1 MLRWGA
7 AAYAL
12 LGILA
17 LLLAT
22 FWRGGSPLVHPDP
35 WLVLDP
41 SARHVYSAL
50 WGLAFS
56 GLLVVCTRFAVTRF
70 AWARELHAALR
81 PFASGMSLPAILVIA
96 MLSAFGEEMLFRGLL
111 APSIGVVP
119 QALIFG
125 AAHQIRGSSRW
136 VWVLWATLVGLAL
149 GAMYQLTGSL
159 VGPLAAHAIVNA
171 CNLAYLKSYDPSPR
185 HALGGLLGARPSAT
199 ATGTANATQVPNH

>member
-17 LLLAT
+17 LLLVS
-22 FWRGGSPLVHPDP
+22 FWRGGSPLLHPDP
-35 WLVLDP
+35 WLALDP

-50 WGLAFS
+50 WGVAFA
-56 GLLVVCTRFAVTRF
+56 GLLVICTRFAVTRF

-81 PFASGMSLPAILVIA
+81 PFASGMSLPAIVLIA

-136 VWVLWATLVGLAL
+136 VWVSWATVVGLAL

-185 HALGGLLGARPSAT
+185 HALGGLLGASANAT
-199 ATGTANATQVPNH
+199 ASGTQVPNS

>member
-17 LLLAT
+17 LLLVS
-22 FWRGGSPLVHPDP
+22 FWRGGSPLLHPDP
-35 WLVLDP
+35 WLALDR
-41 SARHVYSAL
+41 SVRHVYSAL
-50 WGLAFS
+50 WGIGFG
-56 GLLVVCTRFAVTRF
+56 GLLVVCTRIAVTRF
-70 AWARELHAALR
+70 TWARDLHAALR
-81 PFASGMSLPAILVIA
+81 PFASGMPLPAIVVIA

-111 APSIGVVP
+111 APVIGVVP

-125 AAHQIRGSSRW
+125 AAHQISGSSRW
-136 VWVLWATLVGLAL
+136 VWVVWATLVGLAL

-185 HALGGLLGARPSAT
+185 RALGGLLGASAS
-199 ATGTANATQVPNH
+199 ASASGSGTQVANQ

>member
-17 LLLAT
+17 LLLVS
-22 FWRGGSPLVHPDP
+22 FWRGGSPLLHPEP
-35 WLVLDP
+35 WLVLEP
-41 SARHVYSAL
+41 ETRHVYSAL
-50 WGLAFS
+50 WGLAFG
-56 GLLVVCTRFAVTRF
+56 GLLVVGTRVAVTRF

-81 PFASGMSLPAILVIA
+81 PFASGMSSLAIVVIA

-111 APSIGVVP
+111 APAIGVIP

-125 AAHQIRGSSRW
+125 VAHQIPGPSRW
-136 VWVLWATLVGLAL
+136 VWVLWATIVGLAL

-171 CNLAYLKSYDPSPR
+171 LNLAYLRSYDPSPR
-185 HALGGLLGARPSAT
+185 HALGGLLGAS
-199 ATGTANATQVPNH
+199 QQPNH

>member
-17 LLLAT
+17 LLLVS
-22 FWRGGSPLVHPDP
+22 FWRGGSPLLHPDP
-35 WLVLDP
+35 WLVLEP
-41 SARHVYSAL
+41 EARHVYSAL
-50 WGLAFS
+50 WGVAFG
-56 GLLVVCTRFAVTRF
+56 GLLVVCTRVAVTRF
-70 AWARELHAALR
+70 AWARDLHAALR
-81 PFASGMSLPAILVIA
+81 PFASGMSPLAIVVIA

-111 APSIGVVP
+111 APAIGVVP

-125 AAHQIRGSSRW
+125 AAHQIPGSSRW

-171 CNLAYLKSYDPSPR
+171 LNLAYLKSYDPAPR
-185 HALGGLLGARPSAT
+185 HTLGGLLSAR
-199 ATGTANATQVPNH
+199 QQPNH

>member
-17 LLLAT
+17 LLLVS
-22 FWRGGSPLVHPDP
+22 FWRGGSPLLHPEP
-35 WLVLDP
+35 WLVLDA

-50 WGLAFS
+50 WGIAF
-56 GLLVVCTRFAVTRF
+56 GALMVIGTRVAVVRF
-70 AWARELHAALR
+70 AWARDLHSALR
-81 PFASGMSLPAILVIA
+81 PFARGMSLGAIVLIA

-111 APSIGVVP
+111 APVIGIVP

-125 AAHQIRGSSRW
+125 VAHQISGPSRW
-136 VWVLWATLVGLAL
+136 VWVLWATIVGLVL

-185 HALGGLLGARPSAT
+185 RALGGLLGASTSAGAT
-199 ATGTANATQVPNH
+199 ATASGTPHH

>member
-17 LLLAT
+17 LLLVS
-22 FWRGGSPLVHPDP
+22 FWRGGSPLLHPDP

-50 WGLAFS
+50 WGVAFA
-56 GLLVVCTRFAVTRF
+56 GLLVICTRFAVTRF

-81 PFASGMSLPAILVIA
+81 PFASGMSLPAIVLIA

-136 VWVLWATLVGLAL
+136 VWVSWATVVGLAL

-185 HALGGLLGARPSAT
+185 HALGGLLGASASAT
-199 ATGTANATQVPNH
+199 ASGTQVPNS